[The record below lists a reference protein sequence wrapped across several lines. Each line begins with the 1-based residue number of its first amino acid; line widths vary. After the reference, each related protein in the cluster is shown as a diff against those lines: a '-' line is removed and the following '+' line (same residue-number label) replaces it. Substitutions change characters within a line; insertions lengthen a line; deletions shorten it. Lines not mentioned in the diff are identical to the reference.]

1 MAPTWL
7 EKRNDWTGPRYS
19 SSVFGSLRSV
29 DQLLLAY
36 GPQPSFDDMAWYG
49 LAYARSFWIANSNY
63 NTQSPSRIY
72 EVTQKK
78 EFLQRS
84 KDIFDWVIIY
94 YLTLILSVVDIVSKL
109 SFIFHSLFLLNKYS
123 YEVTCWQLWWG
134 FKTLTQIN
142 GRFGRTDGTIPPAGA
157 ASGSIRFDLISIN
170 HWCKLEL
177 WQWYVRR
184 FRILNLLWRQHQ
196 IVLSIYFI
204 YLRTF

>member
-63 NTQSPSRIY
+63 NTYSPSRIY

-94 YLTLILSVVDIVSKL
+94 YLTLILSVFDIVSKW
-109 SFIFHSLFLLNKYS
+109 SFIFHSGKLAKQIFGKSWEFGPTSLTPPPPRTL
-123 YEVTCWQLWWG
+123 G
-134 FKTLTQIN
+134 FRKRKKKIN
-142 GRFGRTDGTIPPAGA
+142 
-157 ASGSIRFDLISIN
+157 
-170 HWCKLEL
+170 
-177 WQWYVRR
+177 V
-184 FRILNLLWRQHQ
+184 
-196 IVLSIYFI
+196 YFA
-204 YLRTF
+204 F

>member
-94 YLTLILSVVDIVSKL
+94 YLTLILSVFDIVSKL

-123 YEVTCWQLWWG
+123 YEVTCWLA
-134 FKTLTQIN
+134 IM
-142 GRFGRTDGTIPPAGA
+142 
-157 ASGSIRFDLISIN
+157 IRLLLLS
-170 HWCKLEL
+170 CLVLK
-177 WQWYVRR
+177 
-184 FRILNLLWRQHQ
+184 LWRKSMVGLDARMGQFH
-196 IVLSIYFI
+196 
-204 YLRTF
+204 LRGRRLVRSGPVSFV